1 MTHRAV
7 WKIVDRNTQ
16 TFDMYGAHRQGNEDD
31 GDQVHAKAII
41 RTLNWETMEQ
51 AQRVFSALADGGQ
64 ITMPLQPTFWAKT
77 WGMLI
82 DTFGTPWTVNYER
95 VLCSQEQKS

>member
-1 MTHRAV
+1 
-7 WKIVDRNTQ
+7 
-16 TFDMYGAHRQGNEDD
+16 
-31 GDQVHAKAII
+31 
-41 RTLNWETMEQ
+41 MEQ
-51 AQRVFSALADGGQ
+51 AQRVFSALANGGQ